1 MVKEKIK
8 RFDWWLAGIC
18 TAQAFGVMAL
28 ITYPAAMPVLQQ
40 EWGMS
45 ASAAGSITTGSQL
58 GYAVSMVLLSLLAD
72 RIGAKPV
79 YIWTSAIGAIFSLLF
94 ALLAKDYLSGLIL
107 YTLVGISMAGTYTTG
122 MMLVSERYPPHYRGK
137 AAGLIVASTSF
148 GFALSLVLSGIS
160 MPLGGYRL
168 SFLTTCSGSL
178 LAAIVIWITLSKTPV
193 LIKPRE
199 KGQKFTQNVLGNKP
213 AMLLIAGYAS
223 HNWELQGMRAWM
235 PAFLFASLAL
245 RGADHLQAAGLGAY
259 IAAGF
264 HLIALFSSYSMG
276 TLSDRLGRARVLIM
290 LAAAGTLCSFLL
302 GWMVMWP
309 FVWVVAVSIFYAFT
323 TLGDSPVL
331 SVALTEE
338 VEPAYMGAAFGL
350 RSLTGFG
357 AGAISPLL
365 FGFVLDWTNPGSAGA
380 SSYASWGWA
389 FIVLGIGG
397 VAAVWAACRYAKLR
411 KPVLS
416 S

>member
-1 MVKEKIK
+1 MVEEKTK

-18 TAQAFGVMAL
+18 AAQAFGVMAL

-58 GYAVSMVLLSLLAD
+58 GYAVSMVSLSLLAD
-72 RIGAKPV
+72 RVGAKPV

-148 GFALSLVLSGIS
+148 GFALSLVLSGVT

-178 LAAIVIWITLSKTPV
+178 LGAIVIWITLSKTPV

-213 AMLLIAGYAS
+213 AMLLIAGYTS

-245 RGADHLQAAGLGAY
+245 RGADDLHAAGLGAY
-259 IAAGF
+259 ITAGF
-264 HLIALFSSYSMG
+264 HIVALVASYSMG

-290 LAAAGTLCSFLL
+290 LAIAGTLCSFLL
-302 GWMVMWP
+302 GWIVMWP
-309 FVWVVAVSIFYAFT
+309 IILVIAIGIIYAFT
-323 TLGDSPVL
+323 TIGDSPVF
-331 SVALTEE
+331 SAALTEE
-338 VEPAYMGAAFGL
+338 VEPAYMGTAFGL
-350 RSLTGFG
+350 RSLMGFG
-357 AGAISPLL
+357 AGAIAPLV
-365 FGFVLDWTNPGSAGA
+365 FGVVLDWTNPGMADGA
-380 SSYASWGWA
+380 HYASWGWA
-389 FIVLGIGG
+389 FSVLGIGG
-397 VAAVWAACRYAKLR
+397 LGAFWIACRYAKSR
-411 KPVLS
+411 QSTLS